1 MEINKLQKIFGVGPM
16 GAVISLLLL
25 ALFAWAD
32 SMIKLPVMVAYTGL
46 MKSIGV
52 VLIILGLGLHFWSFS
67 TLRNWW
73 ADNKLCTKG
82 PFKHFRHPMYAAWI
96 TFVCPGTAL
105 YLNSWLYLFWI
116 LLLHMIWHKFVKK
129 EEIIMTDRFGEAYI
143 DYARRTGRFFP
154 IWVANFID
162 RTKVMLV

>member
-32 SMIKLPVMVAYTGL
+32 SMMKLPVMVAYTGL

-52 VLIILGLGLHFWSFS
+52 ALIILGLGLHFWSFS

-96 TFVCPGTAL
+96 TFVCPGAAL
-105 YLNSWLYLFWI
+105 YLNSWLYLFW
-116 LLLHMIWHKFVKK
+116 LLLLQIIWHKFVKK
-129 EEIIMTDRFGEAYI
+129 EEIIMIDTFGEDYI
-143 DYARRTGRFFP
+143 DYARQTGRFFP
-154 IWVANFID
+154 
-162 RTKVMLV
+162 KMLN

>member
-1 MEINKLQKIFGVGPM
+1 MVGIEYYMEINKLQKIFGVGPM

-32 SMIKLPVMVAYTGL
+32 SMMKLPVMVAYTGL

-52 VLIILGLGLHFWSFS
+52 ALIILGLGLHFWSFS

-96 TFVCPGTAL
+96 TFVCPGVAL
-105 YLNSWLYLFWI
+105 YLNSWLYLFW
-116 LLLHMIWHKFVKK
+116 LLLLQIIWHKFVKK
-129 EEIIMTDRFGEAYI
+129 EEIIMIDTFGEDYI
-143 DYARRTGRFFP
+143 DYARQTGRFFP
-154 IWVANFID
+154 
-162 RTKVMLV
+162 KMLN